1 MPPSNFGQIGVCGP
15 GSNGLAEVRRIL
27 AGSGSWGV
35 VEVTWPDTPPVDLL
49 NAIQLYILGTNADG
63 PSEELLGFLRA
74 RSTNVPLIVIG
85 KNPARMAHPTL
96 WLPVAPPPNLLVA
109 IVTQFLGGNSSSGS
123 DAAEFGGD
131 TGTKSP
137 WRRKGDMILGSS
149 QQVRDLLHSLDQLAP
164 AQTPVCITGESGVGK
179 ELVARALHYS
189 SPRAAAPFIAINC
202 GAVPDTLFE
211 AELFGYQK
219 GAFTGAVAT
228 HVGAFEAADNGTL
241 FLDEIGEMPMAMQVK
256 LLRVLQT
263 YAVQRV
269 GSTEAKQVNFRLVTA
284 TNRDLGTEV
293 RSGRFREDLFYR
305 IHVYPLHI
313 APLRERPEDIP
324 PIVQHHLTMIAE
336 RDKRAPLR
344 VSGGALE
351 KLLAHSWP
359 GNVRELINLL
369 ERAVLLAGVD
379 EIDAQH
385 IMLPDG
391 GGAVSTS
398 GSLMPYREAKA
409 KFETEY
415 YSQLM
420 RTADG
425 NVSLAAKLGQ
435 KTRKEIYDALKRLG
449 LDAMAFRSGD
459 NGGD

>member
-1 MPPSNFGQIGVCGP
+1 MS
-15 GSNGLAEVRRIL
+15 GLAEVRRIL
-27 AGSGSWGV
+27 DSSGSWRV
-35 VEVTWPDTPPVDLL
+35 VEVPWPDVPPPDIL
-49 NAIQLYILGTNADG
+49 NNIQLYILGTNADG
-63 PSEELLGFLRA
+63 PSDDLVGFLRA
-74 RSTNVPLIVIG
+74 RSSSTPLLVIG
-85 KNPARMAHPTL
+85 RNPARMASPTL
-96 WLPVAPPPNLLVA
+96 WLPTPPASALLVA
-109 IVTQFLGGNSSSGS
+109 IVNQFLAANTSSDSA
-123 DAAEFGGD
+123 DFGTD

-137 WRRKGDMILGSS
+137 WRRKADMILGSS
-149 QQVRDLLHSLDQLAP
+149 QHVRDLLHSLDQLAP

-189 SPRAAAPFIAINC
+189 SPRAGQPFVAINC
-202 GAVPDTLFE
+202 GAVPETLFE

-228 HVGAFEAADNGTL
+228 HIGAFEAADKGTL
-241 FLDEIGEMPMAMQVK
+241 FLDEVGEMPMAMQVK

-269 GSTEAKQVNFRLVTA
+269 GATEAKEVNFRLVTA
-284 TNRDLGTEV
+284 TNRDLEAEV
-293 RSGRFREDLFYR
+293 KAGRFREDLFYR

-324 PIVQHHLTMIAE
+324 PIVQHYLSMIADRE
-336 RDKRAPLR
+336 KRPPMR
-344 VSGGALE
+344 VASGALE

-369 ERAVLLAGVD
+369 ERAVLLAGADVI
-379 EIDAQH
+379 EAAH
-385 IMLPDG
+385 IMVPSNGDQPE
-391 GGAVSTS
+391 TT
-398 GSLMPYREAKA
+398 GSLLPYREAKA

-415 YSQLM
+415 YSLLM

-435 KTRKEIYDALKRLG
+435 KTRKEVYDALKRLG
-449 LDAMAFRSGD
+449 LDAMAFRGSD
-459 NGGD
+459 SE

>member
-1 MPPSNFGQIGVCGP
+1 
-15 GSNGLAEVRRIL
+15 
-27 AGSGSWGV
+27 
-35 VEVTWPDTPPVDLL
+35 
-49 NAIQLYILGTNADG
+49 
-63 PSEELLGFLRA
+63 
-74 RSTNVPLIVIG
+74 
-85 KNPARMAHPTL
+85 MAQPTL
-96 WLPVAPPPNLLVA
+96 WLPTAPAPALLVA
-109 IVTQFLGGNSSSGS
+109 IVNQFLIGGSEISG
-123 DAAEFGGD
+123 DFGGD
-131 TGTKSP
+131 TASKSP
-137 WRRKGDMILGSS
+137 WRRKADMILGSS
-149 QQVRDLLHSLDQLAP
+149 QHVRDLLHSLDQLAP

-189 SPRAAAPFIAINC
+189 SPRAAQPFIAINC

-228 HVGAFEAADNGTL
+228 HIGAFEAADKGTL
-241 FLDEIGEMPMAMQVK
+241 FLDEVGELPMPMQVK

-284 TNRDLGTEV
+284 TNRDLGAEV
-293 RSGRFREDLFYR
+293 KAGRFREDLFYR

-313 APLRERPEDIP
+313 APLRERPEDIA
-324 PIVQHHLTMIAE
+324 PIVQHHLSMIAE
-336 RDKRAPLR
+336 REKRPQMR
-344 VSGGALE
+344 VSSGALE
-351 KLLAHSWP
+351 KLLAHAWP

-369 ERAVLLAGVD
+369 ERAVLLAGAD
-379 EIDAQH
+379 EIEAQH
-385 IMLPDG
+385 VMLPG
-391 GGAVSTS
+391 GEDMPQSS
-398 GSLMPYREAKA
+398 GSLLPYREAKV

-449 LDAMAFRSGD
+449 LDAMAFRTD
-459 NGGD
+459 NGD

>member
-1 MPPSNFGQIGVCGP
+1 MPASDSAYIGVCGQ
-15 GSNGLAEVRRIL
+15 GSGGLAELRRIL
-27 AGSGSWGV
+27 AGSASWKV
-35 VEVTWPDTPPVDLL
+35 LDIPWPEVPPLETL
-49 NAIQLYILGTNADG
+49 SQLRLYILGTNGEG
-63 PSEELLGFLRA
+63 PSDDLVGFLRA
-74 RSTNVPLIVIG
+74 RAESTPLLVIG
-85 KNPARMAHPTL
+85 RNPARMAQPTL
-96 WLPVAPPPNLLVA
+96 WLPAAPEPGLFVALVN
-109 IVTQFLGGNSSSGS
+109 QFLGE
-123 DAAEFGGD
+123 AEGD
-131 TGTKSP
+131 GAPKSP
-137 WRRKGDMILGSS
+137 WRRKADMILGSS
-149 QQVRDLLHSLDQLAP
+149 QHVRDLLHSLDQLAP

-241 FLDEIGEMPMAMQVK
+241 FLDEIGEMPMPMQVK

-284 TNRDLGTEV
+284 TNRDLAADVKAGH
-293 RSGRFREDLFYR
+293 FREDLFYR

-324 PIVQHHLTMIAE
+324 PIVTHHLSMIADRE
-336 RDKRAPLR
+336 KKPARR

-369 ERAVLLAGVD
+369 ERAALLAGAGQIEAEHV
-379 EIDAQH
+379 
-385 IMLPDG
+385 MLPDG
-391 GGAVSTS
+391 AEPNHAP
-398 GSLMPYREAKA
+398 GSLLPYREAKA
-409 KFETEY
+409 KFELEY

-449 LDAMAFRSGD
+449 LDAMAFRTD
-459 NGGD
+459 NGD